1 MEMAEVGDLEAAH
14 TMKET
19 AEMDRL
25 VAAVEP
31 HVLLMGRLPVLAE
44 LAELMA
50 VMDMGGLKP
59 MEQGLHRFRLFS
71 S

>member
-1 MEMAEVGDLEAAH
+1 MEMAEMGALEAAH
-14 TMKET
+14 TIQET

-25 VAAVEP
+25 AAAVGP
-31 HVLLMGRLPVLAE
+31 LSLLVVLAV

>member
-1 MEMAEVGDLEAAH
+1 MEMEEAVALEAAH
-14 TMKET
+14 TMEET

-25 VAAVEP
+25 AAAVEP
-31 HVLLMGRLPVLAE
+31 HLLLMMRLPALVV